1 MTCTT
6 LPVDAFGRP
15 HAPVCADAAGLHRA
29 QSPRD
34 ARTARRSRLGT
45 ALGAAALA
53 AASLGTALLATP
65 AHAAVSLQV
74 TLEAPTQLQLGVVDR
89 YTVTVNNTGSTTAGS
104 PVMRLPLAG
113 NQNAM
118 SPLPTGC
125 AVVTEPIAQGQNA
138 VRHLRCTT
146 STVPAR
152 GKRSWSF
159 VLQAPPAAAT
169 VQHKAYISAT
179 GSPALWSN
187 TVSTAY
193 ANYSVPITPGTTWV
207 ISSCYN
213 GSAGPV
219 AWNLCPTSAEMS
231 GEVVLAVGGVVDTVD
246 GPIGTW
252 LQTDPLS
259 LRIDSAPGYGADPM
273 TLQYTVI
280 NSRCFRGGGVTSP
293 TSGSPIYSASKI
305 CRL

>member
-1 MTCTT
+1 MTCPT
-6 LPVDAFGRP
+6 LSLDAFGRTLAAHRGP
-15 HAPVCADAAGLHRA
+15 AARPAPRRG
-29 QSPRD
+29 
-34 ARTARRSRLGT
+34 ARTAQRRAPGT
-45 ALGAAALA
+45 LALGATLAAAACLTALA
-53 AASLGTALLATP
+53 AGN

-89 YTVTVNNTGSTTAGS
+89 YTVTANNTGSTSAGS
-104 PVMRLPLAG
+104 PVMRLPLATG
-113 NQNAM
+113 QVAM
-118 SPLPTGC
+118 QPLPPGC
-125 AVVTEPIAQGQNA
+125 LEMNQPVVPGGPA
-138 VRHLRCTT
+138 VRHIRCTT

-159 VLQAPPAAAT
+159 VLQAPAAAAT
-169 VQHKAYISAT
+169 VQHKAYITAT

-193 ANYSVPITPGTTWV
+193 ANYSIPITPGTAWV

-213 GSAGPV
+213 GSAGPLDG
-219 AWNLCPTSAEMS
+219 NLCPTSAEMS
-231 GEVVLAVGGVVDTVD
+231 GDVVLAVGGVVDTVD

-259 LRIDSAPGYGADPM
+259 LRIVSAPGYGADPM

-293 TSGSPIYSASKI
+293 SSGSPIYSASKI
-305 CRL
+305 CRP